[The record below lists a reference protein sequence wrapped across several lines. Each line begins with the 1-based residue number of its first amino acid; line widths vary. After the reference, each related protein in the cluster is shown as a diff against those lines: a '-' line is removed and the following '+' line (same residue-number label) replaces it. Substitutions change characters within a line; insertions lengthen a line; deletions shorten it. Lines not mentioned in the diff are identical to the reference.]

1 MIFWVQRNH
10 ITLLGVTQMSKN
22 QEFQYHNWNNR
33 RFPFLALFHVE
44 NLKMHQNRK
53 RLHVPKYMCYNI
65 MLWDCWI
72 IHHSKKIKK
81 HHIYSFGSALYTFKK
96 QLWNHFILSLTVS
109 YFTFF
114 DHPCCLFTVKHFVL
128 TLLEFCNS
136 SYSAWWAMENDL
148 CKYSD
153 AKCFCV
159 LLNNDGIFILSSVV
173 FVLFLLAHYVY
184 IVFVAV
190 VLDFSKEI
198 SKATPSTN

>member
-1 MIFWVQRNH
+1 
-10 ITLLGVTQMSKN
+10 
-22 QEFQYHNWNNR
+22 
-33 RFPFLALFHVE
+33 
-44 NLKMHQNRK
+44 
-53 RLHVPKYMCYNI
+53 
-65 MLWDCWI
+65 
-72 IHHSKKIKK
+72 
-81 HHIYSFGSALYTFKK
+81 
-96 QLWNHFILSLTVS
+96 
-109 YFTFF
+109 
-114 DHPCCLFTVKHFVL
+114 
-128 TLLEFCNS
+128 
-136 SYSAWWAMENDL
+136 MENDL